1 MDLVK
6 CLKFISTRELFFPR
20 PTEKMFSIITGT
32 GYVSLVS
39 IGLLNCSK
47 NFEGQGSF
55 PRS

>member
-32 GYVSLVS
+32 GYVSLVF